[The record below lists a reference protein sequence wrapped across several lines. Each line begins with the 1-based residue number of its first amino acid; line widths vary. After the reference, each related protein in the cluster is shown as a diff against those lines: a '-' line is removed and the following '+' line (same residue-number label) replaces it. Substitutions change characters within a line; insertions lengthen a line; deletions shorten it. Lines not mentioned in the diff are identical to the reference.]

1 MRRNLLFVGSLL
13 LVALVS
19 WCNVEFSSETYHLP
33 EWIKQGF
40 HLFTVLFAGFMG
52 YLHWRQ
58 EAKWLQS
65 FWMAI
70 YIIGTIALGV
80 LFAIYSLTH
89 YPILRVSIARIRES
103 LGSILPLLVFYII
116 SKVSHNLQNS
126 STQTPD

>member
-19 WCNVEFSSETYHLP
+19 WCNVEYFGINSTLP
-33 EWIKQGF
+33 EWFKQGF

-58 EAKWLQS
+58 EAKWLQA

-70 YIIGTIALGV
+70 YITGTIALGL
-80 LFAIYSLTH
+80 LFFAYSLTH
-89 YPILRVSIARIRES
+89 YPILRISIARIREA

-116 SKVSHNLQNS
+116 SKVSLNLHNHSN
-126 STQTPD
+126 QTPD